1 MQRSS
6 KTGNGITKTGNGIDQ
21 TGNGIISPIFLP
33 RNKKLILQNV
43 LHFYQGFQSQ
53 YLKQEM
59 ELSKQEMEL
68 FEVIIATLG
77 SILDS
82 QLS

>member
-1 MQRSS
+1 MELS
-6 KTGNGITKTGNGIDQ
+6 KQEMELTKQ
-21 TGNGIISPIFLP
+21 EMELFLLFSYLGT
-33 RNKKLILQNV
+33 KKLILQNI
-43 LHFYQGFQSQ
+43 LHFYHGFQSQ

-82 QLS
+82 QPS

>member
-6 KTGNGITKTGNGIDQ
+6 KTGNGIIKTGNGIDQ

-33 RNKKLILQNV
+33 RNKKLILQNI
-43 LHFYQGFQSQ
+43 LHFYHGFQSQ

-59 ELSKQEMEL
+59 ELSKQEM
-68 FEVIIATLG
+68 
-77 SILDS
+77 
-82 QLS
+82 